1 MSTLTLNINGRDYQ
15 IACDDGQEAHLG
27 KLAQDINSRMQMI
40 TKHMGRVPENLHF
53 VLTLLMLID
62 ELSDAK
68 KEVRSTAR
76 SLEASA
82 SGDANAL
89 AVEQLAQLEDALSE
103 QMESFVE
110 RLESLAKKVSVA

>member
-27 KLAQDINSRMQMI
+27 KLAQDINSRMTII
-40 TKHMGRVPENLHF
+40 TKHMGRVPDNLHF
-53 VLTLLMLID
+53 VLTLLMIGD

-68 KEVRSTAR
+68 KEAKSAAR
-76 SLEASA
+76 SLEAAA
-82 SGDANAL
+82 SGDVDAA
-89 AVEQLAQLEDALSE
+89 AAAQLAQLEDTISE
-103 QMESFVE
+103 QMEGFVE